1 MSEPI
6 FIDGPW
12 EHKFVHAHGSRF
24 HVAQMGTGPLVI
36 FLHGFPTFWWL
47 WRDLLPKVS
56 AQGFT
61 AVAMDLRGYGGSDHP
76 PRGYDP
82 RTLAADVA
90 GVIRA
95 LGFND
100 AVVIGHGVGG
110 LIAWTAAALQ
120 PKTVRAIGV
129 VSAAHPNALRKGML
143 SNPAQVKALSYVLNF
158 QRPWLAER
166 ALRKNNA
173 MAIGELLEKWMM
185 QNDLDFKVKDTYRTA
200 FMQGNTAHCAI
211 EFHRWSMRSIPRPD
225 GKKFASDISKRIE
238 QPVLQI
244 HGAYDS
250 SILLDVAKDSA
261 DWVAGEYEFRQFEN
275 SGHLIPEDNPNGLAE
290 VLMTWLAKLPK
301 ASDS

>member
-24 HVAQMGTGPLVI
+24 HVAQMGEGPLVI
-36 FLHGFPTFWWL
+36 FIHGFPTFWWL
-47 WRDLLPKVS
+47 WRNLLPKVS

-95 LGFND
+95 LGFNE
-100 AVVIGHGVGG
+100 AIVVGHGVGG

-143 SNPAQVKALSYVLNF
+143 SNPAQVKALSYVLSF

-166 ALRKNNA
+166 ALTKNNA
-173 MAIGELLEKWMM
+173 MAIGDLLETRMM
-185 QNDLDFKVKDTYRTA
+185 QNDLDFEVKDTYRTA
-200 FMQGNTAHCAI
+200 FLQGNTAHCAI

-261 DWVAGEYEFRQFEN
+261 DWVSGEFEFRQFEN
-275 SGHLIPEDNPNGLAE
+275 SGHLIPEDNPNELAN
-290 VLMTWLAKLPK
+290 VLITWLTKLSNSGN
-301 ASDS
+301 A